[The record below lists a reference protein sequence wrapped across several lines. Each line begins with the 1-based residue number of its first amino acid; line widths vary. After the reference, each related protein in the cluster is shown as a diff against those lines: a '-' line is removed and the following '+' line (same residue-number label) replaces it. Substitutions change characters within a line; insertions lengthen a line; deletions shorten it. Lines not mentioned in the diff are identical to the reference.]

1 MGSPCKRYFRGAL
14 GDFRLKPVLR
24 TNQLN
29 SRHTLNNK
37 MTFFL
42 IVAFLIGIWWLLS
55 WLDSLEPSGIT
66 SEYPPISDDEFVA
79 KCDPGTSRDVALG
92 VRRVISESLGV
103 PYESIYP
110 EHRIVE
116 DLGAE

>member
-1 MGSPCKRYFRGAL
+1 
-14 GDFRLKPVLR
+14 
-24 TNQLN
+24 
-29 SRHTLNNK
+29 

-42 IVAFLIGIWWLLS
+42 IAGIWFGIWWLLS
-55 WLDSLEPSGIT
+55 WLESLGSSEIS
-66 SEYPPISDDEFVA
+66 SEYPPISDDEFMA

-110 EHRIVE
+110 EHRLVE

>member
-1 MGSPCKRYFRGAL
+1 MVLQGPHANATFAE
-14 GDFRLKPVLR
+14 RL
-24 TNQLN
+24 
-29 SRHTLNNK
+29 
-37 MTFFL
+37 TFFL
-42 IVAFLIGIWWLLS
+42 IAVILFGIWWLLS
-55 WLDSLEPSGIT
+55 GLESLDSSRIN
-66 SEYPPISDDEFVA
+66 SEYLPISDDEFMA

-110 EHRIVE
+110 EHRLVE

>member
-1 MGSPCKRYFRGAL
+1 
-14 GDFRLKPVLR
+14 
-24 TNQLN
+24 
-29 SRHTLNNK
+29 

-42 IVAFLIGIWWLLS
+42 IAGILFGIWWLLS
-55 WLDSLEPSGIT
+55 WLESFESREISG
-66 SEYPPISDDEFVA
+66 EYPPISDDEFMA
-79 KCDPGTSRDVALG
+79 RCDPGTSRDVALG

>member
-1 MGSPCKRYFRGAL
+1 
-14 GDFRLKPVLR
+14 
-24 TNQLN
+24 
-29 SRHTLNNK
+29 

-42 IVAFLIGIWWLLS
+42 IAVILFGIWWLLS
-55 WLDSLEPSGIT
+55 GLESLESSRIN
-66 SEYPPISDDEFVA
+66 SEYPPISDDEFMA

-92 VRRVISESLGV
+92 VRRVILESLGV

-110 EHRIVE
+110 EHRLVE

>member
-1 MGSPCKRYFRGAL
+1 MGSEMCIRDRIWF
-14 GDFRLKPVLR
+14 
-24 TNQLN
+24 
-29 SRHTLNNK
+29 
-37 MTFFL
+37 
-42 IVAFLIGIWWLLS
+42 GIWWLLS
-55 WLDSLEPSGIT
+55 WLESLGS
-66 SEYPPISDDEFVA
+66 SEISSKYPPISDDEFMA
-79 KCDPGTSRDVALG
+79 RCDPRTSRDVALG

>member
-1 MGSPCKRYFRGAL
+1 
-14 GDFRLKPVLR
+14 
-24 TNQLN
+24 
-29 SRHTLNNK
+29 

-42 IVAFLIGIWWLLS
+42 IAAILFVIWWLFS
-55 WLDSLEPSGIT
+55 WLESLEPSEIS
-66 SEYPPISDDEFVA
+66 SEYPPISDDEFLA
-79 KCDPGTSRDVALG
+79 RCDPGTSRDTALK

-103 PYESIYP
+103 PYESIHP

>member
-1 MGSPCKRYFRGAL
+1 
-14 GDFRLKPVLR
+14 
-24 TNQLN
+24 
-29 SRHTLNNK
+29 

-66 SEYPPISDDEFVA
+66 SEYPPISDDEFMA
-79 KCDPGTSRDVALG
+79 RCDPRTSRDVALG

>member
-1 MGSPCKRYFRGAL
+1 
-14 GDFRLKPVLR
+14 
-24 TNQLN
+24 
-29 SRHTLNNK
+29 

-42 IVAFLIGIWWLLS
+42 IAAILFVIWWLFS
-55 WLDSLEPSGIT
+55 WLESLEPSEIG
-66 SEYPPISDDEFVA
+66 SEYPPISDDEFLA
-79 KCDPGTSRDVALG
+79 RCDPGTSKDTALK

-103 PYESIYP
+103 PYESIHP